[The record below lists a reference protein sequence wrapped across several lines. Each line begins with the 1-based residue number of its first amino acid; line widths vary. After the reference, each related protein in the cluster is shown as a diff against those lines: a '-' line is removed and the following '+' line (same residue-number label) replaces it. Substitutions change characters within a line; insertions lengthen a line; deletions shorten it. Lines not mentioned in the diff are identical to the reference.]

1 MSKRTRTHTR
11 TSRWAA
17 RHAAFLRDT
26 ASVLDAY
33 THLVHRARALLV
45 ALTALVVAAT
55 ALAHLL

>member
-1 MSKRTRTHTR
+1 MSKHTR

-17 RHAAFLRDT
+17 HHAAAIRDA

-45 ALTALVVAAT
+45 ALVALVIAAT
-55 ALAHLL
+55 ALARLF